1 MKDYTIVKLASAAII
16 AVVIVILAILIY
28 DRSRPD
34 CDGLYEQTTARFSVH
49 MKIINNNQG
58 DLVIGREKVQELS
71 DGALQEA
78 EHLKFCCIEQH
89 VGALGGGALERC
101 AAGASAGGAKEFEN
115 IIEQVAI
122 IIRDA
127 QAASKIGNAEVA
139 DRKAAEAKKL
149 ADAAI
154 RIVPPPDPLPSP
166 SPSPSPSGGKS
177 EGPTVVTTN
186 AQEPN
191 NTILQANVAQ
201 MGTAISGEI
210 SSNDNVDY
218 FRFQYHDAKHR
229 RDVVSVHLEN
239 LSTTLQPCLA
249 LFNED
254 KSSAWGRNCAN
265 AAGANFDFSF
275 TAEPGKSYYV
285 VVELY
290 GGSAGNYKLTVTPLK
305 AYDFF
310 EPNNDAFSAAPLSIG
325 QTLEANIMVGDE
337 NDWYHLTGITEKPAA
352 VHLENLSTTLQP
364 CLQFFNEDKSL
375 VRGRDCANAPGA
387 NLETSFTAEPGKSYY
402 VVVGSYGGSAGN
414 YRLTVQ

>member
-1 MKDYTIVKLASAAII
+1 MKDFTLVKLASVGGLA
-16 AVVIVILAILIY
+16 IVIAILAFLIY

-34 CDGLYEQTTARFSVH
+34 CDGLYEQTTARLGVH
-49 MKIINNNQG
+49 MKIINNQG
-58 DLVIGREKVQELS
+58 DLVFGREKVQELS
-71 DGALQEA
+71 DGAQQEA
-78 EHLKFCCIEQH
+78 VHLKYCCIEQH
-89 VGALGGGALERC
+89 SGAMDAGAQERC
-101 AAGASAGGAKEFEN
+101 AAAASAGGAKEFEN

-122 IIRDA
+122 KIRDA

-139 DRKAAEAKKL
+139 DQNAAEAKKL

-166 SPSPSPSGGKS
+166 SSSPSHSGKG
-177 EGPTVVTTN
+177 EGPTVVTTD

-218 FRFQYHDAKHR
+218 FRLQYQDDKHR

-239 LSTTLQPCLA
+239 LSTTLQPGLA

-254 KSSAWGRNCAN
+254 KSSARDWQYAN
-265 AAGANFDFSF
+265 APGANLDFWF

-285 VVELY
+285 VVGSQY
-290 GGSAGNYKLTVTPLK
+290 GRSAGNYKLTVTPLK
-305 AYDFF
+305 AYDSF
-310 EPNNDAFSAAPLSIG
+310 EPNNDAFSAAPLGIG
-325 QTLEANIMVGDE
+325 QTIQANIMVGDE
-337 NDWYHLTGITEKPAA
+337 NDWYRLTGITEKSVA

-364 CLQFFNEDKSL
+364 GLALFNEDKSSA
-375 VRGRDCANAPGA
+375 RDWQYANASGA
-387 NLETSFTAEPGKSYY
+387 NLDFSFAAEPGKSYY
-402 VVVGSYGGSAGN
+402 VVVGSQYGRSAGN
-414 YRLTVQ
+414 YTLTVR